1 MLEETNVFG
10 GMTVGTMLGLLLLLR
25 RSKMNRHRA
34 EAERLSVHLRQV
46 TARAL

>member
-10 GMTVGTMLGLLLLLR
+10 GMIVGTMLGLLLLQ